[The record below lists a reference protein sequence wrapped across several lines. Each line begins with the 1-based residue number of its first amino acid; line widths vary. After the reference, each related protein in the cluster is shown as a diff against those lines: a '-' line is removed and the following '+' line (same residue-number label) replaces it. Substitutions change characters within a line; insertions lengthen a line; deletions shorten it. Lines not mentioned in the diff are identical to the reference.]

1 MHKNIYVSIISFFLL
16 IAIIS
21 GVMIHSHFK
30 EANEQEERYNN
41 LAQIVEKNETSPET
55 ETPMPTTPPEGGK
68 LVMLPEYAE
77 LYEQNN
83 DLIGWICIEDT
94 KINYPV
100 MQSLDEPN
108 FYLKHGFDR
117 GYRRVCSCHQT
128 SPCWSLQVENSARK
142 EIPWLLI
149 QVWPFMKEFMYII
162 TAAKG

>member
-16 IAIIS
+16 IAIFS
-21 GVMIHSHFK
+21 GVMIYSHFK
-30 EANEQEERYNN
+30 EADEQEELYNN

-55 ETPMPTTPPEGGK
+55 ETPMPTTPPEGGE

-100 MQSLDEPN
+100 MQSLDEP
-108 FYLKHGFDR
+108 
-117 GYRRVCSCHQT
+117 T
-128 SPCWSLQVENSARK
+128 S
-142 EIPWLLI
+142 
-149 QVWPFMKEFMYII
+149 
-162 TAAKG
+162 T